1 MYLNLFLEKG
11 DLVGLIIAIVLTSAI
26 LVLTLIAVIVAIV
39 KNTKKANQRK
49 KIIES
54 EGKNLELIEAFG
66 EANIKDVE
74 MEMSRITI
82 TVKNIE
88 IVNADRIKELGASG
102 VLLVGDKVK
111 CSFKENVEEIYNELK
126 GAISNE

>member
-26 LVLTLIAVIVAIV
+26 LVLALVAVIIAIV

-82 TVKNIE
+82 TVKNVE
-88 IVNADRIKELGASG
+88 IVNADKIKELGASG

>member
-26 LVLTLIAVIVAIV
+26 LVLALIAVIIAIV

-66 EANIKDVE
+66 ESNIKDVE

-82 TVKNIE
+82 TVKNVE

>member
-1 MYLNLFLEKG
+1 
-11 DLVGLIIAIVLTSAI
+11 
-26 LVLTLIAVIVAIV
+26 
-39 KNTKKANQRK
+39 
-49 KIIES
+49 
-54 EGKNLELIEAFG
+54 
-66 EANIKDVE
+66 

-82 TVKNIE
+82 TVKNVE
-88 IVNADRIKELGASG
+88 IVNADKIKELGASG

>member
-11 DLVGLIIAIVLTSAI
+11 DTLGLIIAIVLTSAI
-26 LVLTLIAVIVAIV
+26 LVLALVAVIVAIV

-49 KIIES
+49 KKIES
-54 EGKNLELIEAFG
+54 EGRNLELIEAFG
-66 EANIKDVE
+66 ESNIKDVE

-82 TVKNIE
+82 TVKNVE
-88 IVNADRIKELGASG
+88 IVNAEKIKELGASG

-111 CSFKENVEEIYNELK
+111 CSFKEKVEEIYNELK

>member
-26 LVLTLIAVIVAIV
+26 LVLALIAVIIAIV

-66 EANIKDVE
+66 EANIKNVE

-82 TVKNIE
+82 TVKNVE
-88 IVNADRIKELGASG
+88 IVNADKIKELGASG

>member
-26 LVLTLIAVIVAIV
+26 IVLALVALVVAIV
-39 KNTKKANQRK
+39 KNKKREKQRK
-49 KIIES
+49 KNIDVE
-54 EGKNLELIEAFG
+54 EMHLDLIQAFG
-66 EANIKDVE
+66 ENNIKDVE
-74 MEMSRITI
+74 MEMSRITV
-82 TVKNIE
+82 TLKNIE

-111 CSFKENVEEIYNELK
+111 CSFKEDVERIYNELK

>member
-11 DLVGLIIAIVLTSAI
+11 DMLGLIIAIVLTSAI
-26 LVLTLIAVIVAIV
+26 LVLALIAVIVAIV

>member
-26 LVLTLIAVIVAIV
+26 LVLALVAVIIAIV

-82 TVKNIE
+82 TVKNVE

>member
-26 LVLTLIAVIVAIV
+26 LVLALIAVIIAIV

-82 TVKNIE
+82 TVKNVE
-88 IVNADRIKELGASG
+88 IVNADKIKELGASG

>member
-26 LVLTLIAVIVAIV
+26 LVLALVAVIIAIV

-54 EGKNLELIEAFG
+54 EGRNLELIEAFG

-82 TVKNIE
+82 TVKNVE
-88 IVNADRIKELGASG
+88 IVNADKIKEIGASG

>member
-26 LVLTLIAVIVAIV
+26 LVLALVAVIVAIV

-88 IVNADRIKELGASG
+88 IVNAEKIKEFGASG

>member
-26 LVLTLIAVIVAIV
+26 LVLALVAVIIAIV

-54 EGKNLELIEAFG
+54 EGRNLELIEAFG

-82 TVKNIE
+82 TVKNVE
-88 IVNADRIKELGASG
+88 IVNADKIKELGASG

>member
-26 LVLTLIAVIVAIV
+26 LVLALVAVIVAIV

-82 TVKNIE
+82 TVKNVE
-88 IVNADRIKELGASG
+88 IVNADKIKELGASG

>member
-26 LVLTLIAVIVAIV
+26 LVLALVAVIVAVV

-54 EGKNLELIEAFG
+54 EGRNLELIEAFG

-82 TVKNIE
+82 TVKNVE
-88 IVNADRIKELGASG
+88 IVNADKIKELGASG

>member
-26 LVLTLIAVIVAIV
+26 LVLALIAVIVAIV